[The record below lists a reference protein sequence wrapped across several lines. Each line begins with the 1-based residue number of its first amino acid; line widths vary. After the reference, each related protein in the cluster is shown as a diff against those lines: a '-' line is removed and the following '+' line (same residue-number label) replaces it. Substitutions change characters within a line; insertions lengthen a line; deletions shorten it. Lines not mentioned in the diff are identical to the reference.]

1 MTAPP
6 LPPTGIFLRK
16 KFYFLVTLAV
26 LFTTVFSFFNL
37 NSYCIILLGAC
48 RLWEGRILDNV
59 KKVFGN
65 SLFLAYFLFFVIEAA
80 GMLHTHNMKAGADVI
95 AKDATFV
102 AVAFALLAGRFADER
117 AFGRLMLAY
126 CAIVLTASVYCLG
139 IAARRYSEGGDA
151 SVFFY
156 HLLTSP
162 ISWNAVFF
170 SVYVLFALI
179 FLLSADGHDSMEV
192 LPPAVRIGVRV
203 FMVTFFMGMIFL
215 LSSKLILVLAVIAL
229 LGFFLRR
236 YRLRKNTRMG
246 LALGLG
252 ALVLLGIL
260 AGTDNPVRQRY
271 QELAQGDLKLV
282 EQKKFAPG
290 NYFNVLQVRLLE
302 YRFAGEIL
310 REQHAWLFGVGPGD
324 SQDLLDQKYI
334 DANMYIGDTSQGP
347 HRKIRGYI
355 GYNFHNQY
363 VETLVR
369 DGIPG
374 LVVLLGIFVL
384 LVTQLARRWRTRQV
398 SFTILTLAL
407 FFIPEAPLT
416 LQHGI
421 FMFCFFPLV
430 LFGSRRGNVPPIIHR
445 VF

>member
-1 MTAPP
+1 MPVPAPP
-6 LPPTGIFLRK
+6 PTEIFLRK

-26 LFTTVFSFFNL
+26 LYTTIFSLFNL

-59 KKVFGN
+59 KKAFAN
-65 SLFLAYFLFFVIEAA
+65 PLFLAYFVFFVIEAA
-80 GMLHTHNMKAGADVI
+80 GMLHTHNMKAGGDVI
-95 AKDATFV
+95 AKDATLV
-102 AVAFALLAGRFADER
+102 AVAFTLLAGRFADER
-117 AFGRLMLAY
+117 AFGRLMLCY
-126 CAIVLTASVYCLG
+126 CAMLLAASAYCLG
-139 IAARRYSEGGDA
+139 VAAHRYGQGGDA
-151 SVFFY
+151 TVFFY
-156 HLLTSP
+156 HPLTSP

-179 FLLSADGHDSMEV
+179 FLLSIDGHDSLDV
-192 LPPAVRIGVRV
+192 LPQPIRVGVRV
-203 FMVTFFMGMIFL
+203 FLVVFFMAMIFL

-229 LGFFLRR
+229 AGFFLRR
-236 YRLRKNTRMG
+236 YRFRQNKRIV
-246 LALGLG
+246 LGLG
-252 ALVLLGIL
+252 VGAFLSIGIL
-260 AGTDNPVRQRY
+260 AGTDNPVRERY
-271 QELAQGDLKLV
+271 QELAQGNLKLI

-290 NYFNVLQVRLLE
+290 NYFNALQSRLLQ

-310 REQHAWLFGVGPGD
+310 REQHAWLLGVSPGD

-334 DANMYIGDTSQGP
+334 DANMYIGDPSQGP

-374 LVVLLGIFVL
+374 LVVLLTIFGL

-398 SFTILTLAL
+398 SVTILTLAL
-407 FFIPEAPLT
+407 FFVPEAPLT

-421 FMFCFFPLV
+421 FLFCFFPLV
-430 LFGSRRGNVPPIIHR
+430 LFGSRRTNVPA
-445 VF
+445 